1 MATNMYRVGD
11 YVYVET
17 NPNSPFLIRRIEE
30 LNKNQ
35 SGNVEAKVM
44 CFYRRRDLPN
54 PLVQLA
60 DKHQL
65 ATAEDSPLATKLKK
79 TWLRTPVG
87 EEQAAQAVLDPSIAA
102 LDEVLNSPVHHCPG
116 GGTASAE
123 KGEPLTAKQR
133 YQIKHRELFLSR
145 QVEALPAT
153 QIRGKCSVTLLNE
166 TESLQSYLSKDDTFF
181 YCLVFDPN
189 QKTLLA
195 DKGEIRVGSR
205 YQSEIPAKLKDVS
218 SDERKLED
226 LETLV
231 WTSQH
236 NLNDR
241 KIDQFLVVSRSIG
254 TFARALDC
262 SSSVKQPS
270 LHMSAAAASRDIT
283 LFHAMDTLHKHNYS
297 IEEAMCSLVPSTGPV
312 LCRDEIEDWSA
323 SEANLFE
330 EALDKY
336 GKDFND
342 IRQDFL
348 PWKTLKQIIEYYY
361 MWKTTDRY
369 VQQKRVK
376 AVEAELKLKQVYVP
390 QYNQVNKG
398 GSGGISIK
406 GGANIYNGTTNGG
419 ADLSNIGKPCESCS
433 TVKSSQW
440 YPWTASGHGMCRLC
454 QNCWDY
460 WKKYGGLR
468 NAAKLEVEPEPKKKA
483 PVVVDVIDTEKVSDL
498 SNRQMHKCPMVN
510 CGKEFKLKT
519 HLARHFDQAH
529 GIAISSGSP
538 RPIMKTRTAFY
549 LHTNAMTRLARVLCR
564 NCIKFKKAARQTS
577 FAINTL
583 LVKQEFTN
591 RINDKTAADIKR
603 ILLIKRKK
611 RERGSVTK
619 IANRLGSPGIG
630 PHEWLVLTPK
640 DKIPKPDVV
649 YFPKPPKAPD
659 GSLLY
664 DRVPNKVLEP
674 EKDLTIL
681 PAPAPIVTAPVAA
694 AVLPTVV
701 PAISPLPA
709 PKVTAV
715 NTTPS
720 ATKPAVERSRAIK
733 ELPPVPTPAT
743 GGGAAAARRT
753 DCWRKRG
760 RDRNEE
766 AADGMLYPAYPPTK
780 RPNKDPMPSHRPSN
794 EQFAAMMAAAGHTLT
809 RHHLNGKPKLAQMG
823 RIGNGRKQVISWVDA
838 PDDYYFRA
846 SDTSKKWRKTLSPTD
861 LRRVARKPWRE
872 LPIKAQ
878 QIAQMAHAVT
888 APSMVMSRQI
898 ESQVVILD

>member
-17 NPNSPFLIRRIEE
+17 SPNSPYLIRRIEE

-102 LDEVLNSPVHHCPG
+102 LDEERTSPVSTAGDKAGVG
-116 GGTASAE
+116 GGNNASSE
-123 KGEPLTAKQR
+123 RSEPLTAKQR

-145 QVEALPAT
+145 QVESLPAT

-166 TESLQSYLSKDDTFF
+166 TESLQSYINKDDTFF
-181 YCLVFDPN
+181 YCLVFDPT

-205 YQSEIPAKLKDVS
+205 YQSEIPAKLKDTLT
-218 SDERKLED
+218 DERKLED

-231 WTSQH
+231 WTPHHS
-236 NLNDR
+236 LNDR

-376 AVEAELKLKQVYVP
+376 AVEAELKLKQVYIP
-390 QYNQVNKG
+390 QYNSNKTG
-398 GSGGISIK
+398 TKGSGG
-406 GGANIYNGTTNGG
+406 NIYNGTTNGG
-419 ADLSNIGKPCESCS
+419 ADVSNMGKPCESC
-433 TVKSSQW
+433 TALKSSQW
-440 YPWTASGHGMCRLC
+440 YPWTSGHVLGRLC
-454 QNCWDY
+454 QSCWDY
-460 WKKYGGLR
+460 WKKYGGLKCK
-468 NAAKLEVEPEPKKKA
+468 NDGTEDKKKLA
-483 PVVVDVIDTEKVSDL
+483 DQEDDKVSDL
-498 SNRQMHKCPMVN
+498 SNRQLHKCSIVS

-519 HLARHFDQAH
+519 HLARHYAQAH
-529 GIAISSGSP
+529 GIAISSSSP

-549 LHTNAMTRLARVLCR
+549 LHTNPMTRLARIICR
-564 NCIKFKKAARQTS
+564 HIIKPKRAARQTS
-577 FAINTL
+577 YAINTQ
-583 LVKQEFTN
+583 LVKQEFNN
-591 RINDKTAADIKR
+591 RMSGKSEAEIKK
-603 ILLIKRKK
+603 ILLLKK
-611 RERGSVTK
+611 KERGSVTK
-619 IANRLGSPGIG
+619 IANRLGSPGSG
-630 PHEWLVLTPK
+630 PHEWLILTPK
-640 DKIPKPDVV
+640 DKMPKPDIVF
-649 YFPKPPKAPD
+649 FPKPPKAPD
-659 GSLLY
+659 GSLMY
-664 DRVPNKVLEP
+664 DRIPNKIIDLD
-674 EKDLTIL
+674 KDITII
-681 PAPAPIVTAPVAA
+681 PAPAPSASAMRKRAHEETQLNGTEVTI
-694 AVLPTVV
+694 V
-701 PAISPLPA
+701 PA
-709 PKVTAV
+709 
-715 NTTPS
+715 
-720 ATKPAVERSRAIK
+720 
-733 ELPPVPTPAT
+733 
-743 GGGAAAARRT
+743 G
-753 DCWRKRG
+753 
-760 RDRNEE
+760 
-766 AADGMLYPAYPPTK
+766 PPTK
-780 RPNKDPMPSHRPSN
+780 RPNKDPMPSHCPSP
-794 EQFAAMMAAAGHTLT
+794 EQFAAMMAASGQPLS
-809 RHHLNGKPKLAQMG
+809 RHHLNGKPKIAQMA
-823 RIGNGRKQVISWVDA
+823 RTGNGRKQVISWMDA
-838 PDDYYFRA
+838 PDDVYFRA
-846 SDTSKKWRKTLSPTD
+846 TEASKKARKILSPTD
-861 LRRVARKPWRE
+861 LRRAARKPWRNI
-872 LPIKAQ
+872 PIAKP
-878 QIAQMAHAVT
+878 IVT
-888 APSMVMSRQI
+888 SRPI

>member
-17 NPNSPFLIRRIEE
+17 TPNSPYLIRRIEE
-30 LNKNQ
+30 LNKNPN
-35 SGNVEAKVM
+35 GNVEAKVM

-102 LDEVLNSPVHHCPG
+102 LDEERTSPMQASG
-116 GGTASAE
+116 GGGSTSGNSGSNSSGSANNSSSTASGGGASGAGGAAGDAE
-123 KGEPLTAKQR
+123 KGEALTSKQR

-145 QVEALPAT
+145 QVESIPAT

-166 TESLQSYLSKDDTFF
+166 TESLQSYLNKDDTFF

-205 YQSEIPAKLKDVS
+205 YQCDIPAKLKDTAT
-218 SDERKLED
+218 DDRKLEE
-226 LETLV
+226 LESLV
-231 WTSQH
+231 WTPEHS
-236 NLNDR
+236 LTDR

-283 LFHAMDTLHKHNYS
+283 LFHAMNILHKHDYS
-297 IEEAMCSLVPSTGPV
+297 IEESMSSLVPSTGPV

-376 AVEAELKLKQVYVP
+376 AVEAELKLKQVYIP
-390 QYNQVNKG
+390 QYNNNGKGNG
-398 GSGGISIK
+398 GSVKASGG
-406 GGANIYNGTTNGG
+406 IYNGTTNGST
-419 ADLSNIGKPCESCS
+419 DLSNNGKPCESCGA
-433 TVKSSQW
+433 TKSSQW
-440 YPWTASGHGMCRLC
+440 NTVNSGHSTCRLC
-454 QNCWDY
+454 QSCWEY
-460 WKKYGGLR
+460 WRRYGSMKSATKGDGSDSE
-468 NAAKLEVEPEPKKKA
+468 AKKKA
-483 PVVVDVIDTEKVSDL
+483 SASTPSATSAGTGSATTPTAVVDLNDDDKISDL
-498 SNRQMHKCPMVN
+498 TNRQLHRCSIVN

-519 HLARHFDQAH
+519 HLARHYAQAH

-549 LHTNAMTRLARVLCR
+549 LHTNPMTRVARAICR
-564 NCIKFKKAARQTS
+564 SIVKPKKAARQS
-577 FAINTL
+577 AYAINAL

-591 RINDKTAADIKR
+591 RISGKSQAEIKK
-603 ILLIKRKK
+603 LLLLKPKD
-611 RERGSVTK
+611 RGSVTK
-619 IANRLGSPGIG
+619 IANRLGAPGSG
-630 PHEWLVLTPK
+630 PHEWLILTPK
-640 DKIPKPDVV
+640 DKMPLPAVV
-649 YFPKPPKAPD
+649 SFPKPPKAAD
-659 GSLLY
+659 GSLVY
-664 DRVPNKVLEP
+664 DRVPNKSPDVVAVP
-674 EKDLTIL
+674 AEKELTI
-681 PAPAPIVTAPVAA
+681 I
-694 AVLPTVV
+694 PTQ
-701 PAISPLPA
+701 
-709 PKVTAV
+709 
-715 NTTPS
+715 
-720 ATKPAVERSRAIK
+720 ATSTI
-733 ELPPVPTPAT
+733 
-743 GGGAAAARRT
+743 
-753 DCWRKRG
+753 RKRVH
-760 RDRNEE
+760 EE
-766 AADGMLYPAYPPTK
+766 QQLNGTEVTIVPSGPPAK
-780 RPNKDPMPSHRPSN
+780 RPNKDPMPSHCPSP
-794 EQFAAMMAAAGHTLT
+794 EQFAAMMAASGQPLS
-809 RHHLNGKPKLAQMG
+809 RHHLNGKQKIAQMARG
-823 RIGNGRKQVISWVDA
+823 GNGRKQVISWMDA
-838 PDDYYFRA
+838 PDDVYFRA
-846 SDTSKKWRKTLSPTD
+846 NETHKKTRKILSAVD
-861 LRRVARKPWRE
+861 LRRAARKPWRT
-872 LPIKAQ
+872 LPIKP
-878 QIAQMAHAVT
+878 T
-888 APSMVMSRQI
+888 KPEPSSKPI
-898 ESQVVILD
+898 ESQIVILD

>member
-60 DKHQL
+60 DKHQ
-65 ATAEDSPLATKLKK
+65 P
-79 TWLRTPVG
+79 
-87 EEQAAQAVLDPSIAA
+87 A
-102 LDEVLNSPVHHCPG
+102 LDEGLNSPIHHGPG
-116 GGTASAE
+116 GGGANSE
-123 KGEPLTAKQR
+123 KGESLTAKQR

-205 YQSEIPAKLKDVS
+205 YQSEIPAKLKDVT

-231 WTSQH
+231 WTPQH
-236 NLNDR
+236 SLNDR

-283 LFHAMDTLHKHNYS
+283 LFHAMDTLHKHKYS

-390 QYNQVNKG
+390 QYNQVNKS
-398 GSGGISIK
+398 GSGSVSIK

-419 ADLSNIGKPCESCS
+419 ADLSNNGKPCESCS

-440 YPWTASGHGMCRLC
+440 YPWTGSGHGNSRLC
-454 QNCWDY
+454 QNCFDY
-460 WKKYGGLR
+460 FKKYGGLK
-468 NAAKLEVEPEPKKKA
+468 NAGKHEIDHEPKKKVA
-483 PVVVDVIDTEKVSDL
+483 PVVVEVIDTEKVSDL

-510 CGKEFKLKT
+510 CDKEFKLKT

-529 GIAISSGSP
+529 GIALMSGSP

-564 NCIKFKKAARQTS
+564 NYIKPKKAARQTS
-577 FAINTL
+577 FAINTQ

-591 RINDKTAADIKR
+591 RINDKTAADIKK
-603 ILLIKRKK
+603 ILLMKRKK

-619 IANRLGSPGIG
+619 IANRLGCPGIG

-649 YFPKPPKAPD
+649 SFPKPPKAAD

-664 DRVPNKVLEP
+664 DRVPNKVLELD
-674 EKDLTIL
+674 KDLTII
-681 PAPAPIVTAPVAA
+681 PAPTPVVTAPIAV
-694 AVLPTVV
+694 AVLPAVV
-701 PAISPLPA
+701 PAISPATVPVTKVATVNAGTPA
-709 PKVTAV
+709 PKMA
-715 NTTPS
+715 P
-720 ATKPAVERSRAIK
+720 ERSRAVK
-733 ELPPVPTPAT
+733 DLPPAAASNSS
-743 GGGAAAARRT
+743 GGSAAARRT

-766 AADGMLYPAYPPTK
+766 AADGMLYPVYPPTK

-823 RIGNGRKQVISWVDA
+823 RTGNGRKQVISWVDA

-846 SDTSKKWRKTLSPTD
+846 TESRKKWRKTLSPAD

-872 LPIKAQ
+872 LPIKAH
-878 QIAQMAHAVT
+878 QIAQMAHVVATPAVT
-888 APSMVMSRQI
+888 VSRQI
-898 ESQVVILD
+898 EPQVVILD

>member
-60 DKHQL
+60 DKHQ
-65 ATAEDSPLATKLKK
+65 P
-79 TWLRTPVG
+79 
-87 EEQAAQAVLDPSIAA
+87 A
-102 LDEVLNSPVHHCPG
+102 LDEGLNSPIHHGPG
-116 GGTASAE
+116 GGGANSE
-123 KGEPLTAKQR
+123 KGESLTAKQR

-205 YQSEIPAKLKDVS
+205 YQSEIPAKLKDVT

-231 WTSQH
+231 WTPQH
-236 NLNDR
+236 SLNDR

-283 LFHAMDTLHKHNYS
+283 LFHAMDTLHKHKYS

-390 QYNQVNKG
+390 QYNQVNKS
-398 GSGGISIK
+398 GSGSVSIK

-419 ADLSNIGKPCESCS
+419 ADLSNNGKPCESCS

-440 YPWTASGHGMCRLC
+440 YPWTGSGHGNSRLC
-454 QNCWDY
+454 QNCFDY
-460 WKKYGGLR
+460 FKKYGGLK
-468 NAAKLEVEPEPKKKA
+468 NAGKHEIDHEPKKKVA
-483 PVVVDVIDTEKVSDL
+483 PVVVEVIDTEKVSDL

-510 CGKEFKLKT
+510 CDKEFKLKT

-529 GIAISSGSP
+529 GIALMSGSP

-564 NCIKFKKAARQTS
+564 NYIKPKKAARQTS
-577 FAINTL
+577 FAINTQ

-591 RINDKTAADIKR
+591 RINDKTAADIKK
-603 ILLIKRKK
+603 ILLMKRKK

-619 IANRLGSPGIG
+619 IANRLGCPGIG

-649 YFPKPPKAPD
+649 SFPKPPKAAD

-664 DRVPNKVLEP
+664 DRVPNKVLELD
-674 EKDLTIL
+674 KDLTII
-681 PAPAPIVTAPVAA
+681 PAPTPVVTAPIAV
-694 AVLPTVV
+694 AVLPAVV
-701 PAISPLPA
+701 PAISPATVPVTKVATVNAGTPA
-709 PKVTAV
+709 PKMA
-715 NTTPS
+715 P
-720 ATKPAVERSRAIK
+720 ERSRAVK
-733 ELPPVPTPAT
+733 DLPPAAASNSS
-743 GGGAAAARRT
+743 GGSAAARRT

-766 AADGMLYPAYPPTK
+766 AADGMLYPVYPPTK

-823 RIGNGRKQVISWVDA
+823 RTGNGRKQVISWVDA

-846 SDTSKKWRKTLSPTD
+846 TESSKKWRKTLSPAD

-872 LPIKAQ
+872 LPIKAH
-878 QIAQMAHAVT
+878 QIAQMAHVVATPAVT
-888 APSMVMSRQI
+888 VSRQI
-898 ESQVVILD
+898 EPQVVILD

>member
-17 NPNSPFLIRRIEE
+17 TPNSPYLIRRIEE
-30 LNKNQ
+30 LNKNPN
-35 SGNVEAKVM
+35 GNVEAKVM

-102 LDEVLNSPVHHCPG
+102 LDEERTSPMQASG
-116 GGTASAE
+116 GGGSTSGNSGSNSSGSANNSSSTASGGGASGAGGAAGDAE
-123 KGEPLTAKQR
+123 KGEALTSKQR

-145 QVEALPAT
+145 QVESIPAT

-166 TESLQSYLSKDDTFF
+166 TESLQSYLNKDDTFF

-205 YQSEIPAKLKDVS
+205 YQCDIPAKLKDTAT
-218 SDERKLED
+218 DDRKLEE
-226 LETLV
+226 LESLV
-231 WTSQH
+231 WTPEHS
-236 NLNDR
+236 LTDR

-283 LFHAMDTLHKHNYS
+283 LFHAMNILHKHDYS
-297 IEEAMCSLVPSTGPV
+297 IEESMSSLVPSTGPV

-376 AVEAELKLKQVYVP
+376 AVEAELKLKQVYIP
-390 QYNQVNKG
+390 QYNNNGKGNG
-398 GSGGISIK
+398 GSVKASGG
-406 GGANIYNGTTNGG
+406 IYNGTTNGST
-419 ADLSNIGKPCESCS
+419 DLSNNGKPCESCGA
-433 TVKSSQW
+433 TKSSQW
-440 YPWTASGHGMCRLC
+440 NTVNSGHSTCRLC
-454 QNCWDY
+454 QSCWEY
-460 WKKYGGLR
+460 WRRYGSMKSATKGDGSDSE
-468 NAAKLEVEPEPKKKA
+468 AKKKA
-483 PVVVDVIDTEKVSDL
+483 SASTPSATSAGTGSATTPTAVVDLNDDDKISDL
-498 SNRQMHKCPMVN
+498 TNRQLHRCSIVN

-519 HLARHFDQAH
+519 HLARHYAQAH

-549 LHTNAMTRLARVLCR
+549 LHTNPMTRVARAICR
-564 NCIKFKKAARQTS
+564 SIVKPKKAARQS
-577 FAINTL
+577 AYAINAL

-591 RINDKTAADIKR
+591 RISGKSQAEIKK
-603 ILLIKRKK
+603 LLLLKPKD
-611 RERGSVTK
+611 RGSVTK
-619 IANRLGSPGIG
+619 IANRLGAPGSG
-630 PHEWLVLTPK
+630 PHEWLILTPK
-640 DKIPKPDVV
+640 DKMPLPAVV
-649 YFPKPPKAPD
+649 SFPKPPKAAD
-659 GSLLY
+659 GSLVY
-664 DRVPNKVLEP
+664 DRVPNKSPDVVAVP
-674 EKDLTIL
+674 AEKELTI
-681 PAPAPIVTAPVAA
+681 I
-694 AVLPTVV
+694 PTQ
-701 PAISPLPA
+701 
-709 PKVTAV
+709 
-715 NTTPS
+715 
-720 ATKPAVERSRAIK
+720 ATSTI
-733 ELPPVPTPAT
+733 
-743 GGGAAAARRT
+743 
-753 DCWRKRG
+753 RKRVH
-760 RDRNEE
+760 EE
-766 AADGMLYPAYPPTK
+766 QQLNGTEVTIVPSGPPAK
-780 RPNKDPMPSHRPSN
+780 RPNKDPMPSHCPSP
-794 EQFAAMMAAAGHTLT
+794 EQFAAMMAASGQPLS
-809 RHHLNGKPKLAQMG
+809 RHHLNGKQKIAQMARG
-823 RIGNGRKQVISWVDA
+823 GNGRKQVISWMDA
-838 PDDYYFRA
+838 PDDVYFRA
-846 SDTSKKWRKTLSPTD
+846 NETHK
-861 LRRVARKPWRE
+861 
-872 LPIKAQ
+872 
-878 QIAQMAHAVT
+878 
-888 APSMVMSRQI
+888 
-898 ESQVVILD
+898 

>member
-1 MATNMYRVGD
+1 MSNMYRVGD

-17 NPNSPFLIRRIEE
+17 SPNSPYLIRRIEE

-35 SGNVEAKVM
+35 TGNVEAKVM

-54 PLVQLA
+54 SLVILA

-65 ATAEDSPLATKLKK
+65 ATAEDSPLAMKLKK

-102 LDEVLNSPVHHCPG
+102 LDEDRTSPVNSTSG
-116 GGTASAE
+116 VGSSE
-123 KGEPLTAKQR
+123 KGESLTAKQR

-153 QIRGKCSVTLLNE
+153 QIRGRCSVTLLNE
-166 TESLQSYLSKDDTFF
+166 TESLQSYLNKDDTFF

-205 YQSEIPAKLKDVS
+205 YQSEIPAKLKDTNT
-218 SDERKLED
+218 DERKLEE

-231 WTSQH
+231 WTPQH
-236 NLNDR
+236 SLTDR

-283 LFHAMDTLHKHNYS
+283 LFHAMDVLHKHTYS
-297 IEEAMCSLVPSTGPV
+297 IEEAMCSLVPSSGPV

-390 QYNQVNKG
+390 QYNAAK
-398 GSGGISIK
+398 SGNAIK

-419 ADLSNIGKPCESCS
+419 TDLTNNGKPCESCS
-433 TVKSSQW
+433 TIKSTQW
-440 YPWTASGHGMCRLC
+440 YPWASGHMSSRLC

-460 WKKYGGLR
+460 WKKYGGLK
-468 NAAKLEVEPEPKKKA
+468 NSIKHEVVETETKKK
-483 PVVVDVIDTEKVSDL
+483 PIEIVDDEKVNDL
-498 SNRQMHKCPMVN
+498 SNRQMHKCSIVN
-510 CGKEFKLKT
+510 CGKDFKLKT
-519 HLARHFDQAH
+519 HLARHYAQAH

-538 RPIMKTRTAFY
+538 RPIMKTRTAFF
-549 LHTNAMTRLARVLCR
+549 LHTNPMTRLARVLCR
-564 NCIKFKKAARQTS
+564 NIIKSKKAARQSS
-577 FAINTL
+577 FAINTQ

-591 RINDKTAADIKR
+591 RLNGKSPIEIKK
-603 ILLIKRKK
+603 LLLFKK
-611 RERGSVTK
+611 KERGSVTK

-640 DKIPKPDVV
+640 DKMPKPDVV
-649 YFPKPPKAPD
+649 SFPKPPKAPD

-664 DRVPNKVLEP
+664 DRIPNKIIELD
-674 EKDLTIL
+674 KDITII
-681 PAPAPIVTAPVAA
+681 PAPAASSIRKRPLEDVQQLNGTEVTI
-694 AVLPTVV
+694 V
-701 PAISPLPA
+701 PAGPPA
-709 PKVTAV
+709 
-715 NTTPS
+715 
-720 ATKPAVERSRAIK
+720 
-733 ELPPVPTPAT
+733 
-743 GGGAAAARRT
+743 
-753 DCWRKRG
+753 
-760 RDRNEE
+760 
-766 AADGMLYPAYPPTK
+766 K
-780 RPNKDPMPSHRPSN
+780 RPNKDPMPAHCPSP
-794 EQFAAMMAAAGHTLT
+794 EQFAAMMAASGQPLS
-809 RHHLNGKPKLAQMG
+809 RHHLNGKPKIAQMA
-823 RIGNGRKQVISWVDA
+823 RTGNGRKQVISWMDA
-838 PDDYYFRA
+838 PDDVYFRA
-846 SDTSKKWRKTLSPTD
+846 NEASKKARKMLPPVEI
-861 LRRVARKPWRE
+861 RRAARKPWRI
-872 LPIKAQ
+872 LPIKP
-878 QIAQMAHAVT
+878 VLN
-888 APSMVMSRQI
+888 SRPI
-898 ESQVVILD
+898 DSQVVILD

>member
-17 NPNSPFLIRRIEE
+17 NPSNPFLIRRIEE

-60 DKHQL
+60 DKHQ
-65 ATAEDSPLATKLKK
+65 P
-79 TWLRTPVG
+79 
-87 EEQAAQAVLDPSIAA
+87 A
-102 LDEVLNSPVHHCPG
+102 LDEGLNSPIHHGPG
-116 GGTASAE
+116 GGTASTD

-231 WTSQH
+231 WKTQH
-236 NLNDR
+236 SLNDR

-323 SEANLFE
+323 AEANLFE

-390 QYNQVNKG
+390 QYNQVNKS
-398 GSGGISIK
+398 GSGGVSIK

-419 ADLSNIGKPCESCS
+419 ADLSNNGKPCESCS

-440 YPWTASGHGMCRLC
+440 YPWTSSGHGACRLC
-454 QNCWDY
+454 QSCWDY

-468 NAAKLEVEPEPKKKA
+468 NAAKTEVEHEPKKKA
-483 PVVVDVIDTEKVSDL
+483 APVVVEVIDTEKVSDL
-498 SNRQMHKCPMVN
+498 SNRQMQKCPMVN

-549 LHTNAMTRLARVLCR
+549 LHTNAMTRLARILCR
-564 NCIKFKKAARQTS
+564 NCIKTKKAARQTS
-577 FAINTL
+577 FAINTQ

-591 RINDKTAADIKR
+591 RINDKTAADIKK

-619 IANRLGSPGIG
+619 IANRLGSPGNG

-649 YFPKPPKAPD
+649 SFPKPPKAPD

-664 DRVPNKVLEP
+664 ERVPNKIVEV
-674 EKDLTIL
+674 EKDLTIIPT
-681 PAPAPIVTAPVAA
+681 PAPVVTAPVAA
-694 AVLPTVV
+694 AVLPAAV
-701 PAISPLPA
+701 PAISPVPASKVTTTTNTVASA
-709 PKVTAV
+709 PKPAADRPRVT
-715 NTTPS
+715 
-720 ATKPAVERSRAIK
+720 KD
-733 ELPPVPTPAT
+733 LQPVPAPAT
-743 GGGAAAARRT
+743 GGGAPAARRT

-760 RDRNEE
+760 RDRNDE
-766 AADGMLYPAYPPTK
+766 AVDGNEWMLYPVYPPTK

-823 RIGNGRKQVISWVDA
+823 RTGNGRKQVISWVDA

-846 SDTSKKWRKTLSPTD
+846 TDGSKKWRKTLSPAD
-861 LRRVARKPWRE
+861 LRRVARKPWRD
-872 LPIKAQ
+872 LPFKAQ
-878 QIAQMAHAVT
+878 QIAQMAHVVT
-888 APSMVMSRQI
+888 APAVPVSRQI

>member
-17 NPNSPFLIRRIEE
+17 SPNSPYLIRRVEE

-65 ATAEDSPLATKLKK
+65 LCIYISNANKCICDIFQHCLVAAAEDSPLAMKLKR

-102 LDEVLNSPVHHCPG
+102 LDDERTSPVNITITEKLTG
-116 GGTASAE
+116 GNNASLSAD
-123 KGEPLTAKQR
+123 KGEHLTAKQR

-145 QVEALPAT
+145 QVESIPAT

-166 TESLQSYLSKDDTFF
+166 TESLQSYLNKDDTFF
-181 YCLVFDPN
+181 YCLVFDPT

-205 YQSEIPAKLKDVS
+205 YQSEISPKLKDLVM
-218 SDERKLED
+218 DDRKLED
-226 LETLV
+226 LETLI
-231 WTSQH
+231 WTSNH
-236 NLNDR
+236 SLTDR

-342 IRQDFL
+342 IRRDFL

-390 QYNQVNKG
+390 QYNLTK
-398 GSGGISIK
+398 SGTSSK
-406 GGANIYNGTTNGG
+406 GANIYNGTTNNA
-419 ADLSNIGKPCESCS
+419 ADVANMGKPCESCS
-433 TVKSSQW
+433 AVKSAQW
-440 YPWTASGHGMCRLC
+440 FPWSNGHLLSRLC
-454 QNCWDY
+454 QSCWDY
-460 WKKYGGLR
+460 WKKYAGLK
-468 NAAKLEVEPEPKKKA
+468 NCNKQEVTQTDDSKRKSGDDE
-483 PVVVDVIDTEKVSDL
+483 EKVSDL
-498 SNRQMHKCPMVN
+498 SSRQLHKCSIVN

-519 HLARHFDQAH
+519 HLARHYTQAH

-549 LHTNAMTRLARVLCR
+549 LQTNPMTRLALNTRIAIRPGVE
-564 NCIKFKKAARQTS
+564 IKKLLLLKK
-577 FAINTL
+577 
-583 LVKQEFTN
+583 K
-591 RINDKTAADIKR
+591 
-603 ILLIKRKK
+603 
-611 RERGSVTK
+611 ERGSVTK

-630 PHEWLVLTPK
+630 PHEWLILTPK
-640 DKIPKPDVV
+640 DKLPKPDVV
-649 YFPKPPKAPD
+649 SFPKPPKASD

-664 DRVPNKVLEP
+664 DRIPNKIVEL
-674 EKDLTIL
+674 EKDLTIIPS
-681 PAPAPIVTAPVAA
+681 PAPSS
-694 AVLPTVV
+694 L
-701 PAISPLPA
+701 
-709 PKVTAV
+709 
-715 NTTPS
+715 
-720 ATKPAVERSRAIK
+720 
-733 ELPPVPTPAT
+733 
-743 GGGAAAARRT
+743 
-753 DCWRKRG
+753 RKRVH
-760 RDRNEE
+760 EE
-766 AADGMLYPAYPPTK
+766 AQLNGTEVTITPTGPPTK
-780 RPNKDPMPSHRPSN
+780 RPNKDPMPSHCPSP
-794 EQFAAMMAAAGHTLT
+794 EQFAAIMAASGQPLP
-809 RHHLNGKPKLAQMG
+809 RHHLNGKPKIAQMA
-823 RIGNGRKQVISWVDA
+823 RTGNGRKQVISWMDA
-838 PDDYYFRA
+838 PDDVYFRA
-846 SDTSKKWRKTLSPTD
+846 TEASKKARKILLPIV
-861 LRRVARKPWRE
+861 LKRAARKPWPTP
-872 LPIKAQ
+872 LPQFASTSLSLPTIAEKQ
-878 QIAQMAHAVT
+878 QVQ
-888 APSMVMSRQI
+888 
-898 ESQVVILD
+898 SQNKFQHHQYQRPHLPQSYLNKHQQPPLKQTPPPFPYTMDALLN